1 MWSRVY
7 RAALSRTPPI
17 QTGTGSEYPV
27 ASNAGGPFPARRFDR
42 GRCEDVAEPARRRR
56 GRLTLVPDRPDA
68 RQAGTA
74 PDAEQVSAEEL
85 LTRTARGDEG
95 AFCSLYDLV
104 CTRVFGLVR
113 RVVRDP
119 AHAEEV
125 TQEVFLQVWR
135 QAGRFDR
142 AHGTALAWVLTLAH
156 RRAVDRVRSAQAA
169 ADRDVRAAQRDVVPP
184 HDQVAETVEHRL
196 EAEQVR
202 RCLEGLTAIQRESV
216 TLAYYQGLTY
226 AQVGAELGVPLG
238 TVKTRMRDG
247 LVRLRDCMG
256 VTA

>member
-1 MWSRVY
+1 
-7 RAALSRTPPI
+7 
-17 QTGTGSEYPV
+17 
-27 ASNAGGPFPARRFDR
+27 
-42 GRCEDVAEPARRRR
+42 
-56 GRLTLVPDRPDA
+56 
-68 RQAGTA
+68 
-74 PDAEQVSAEEL
+74 L

-95 AFCSLYDLV
+95 AFGSLYDLV
-104 CTRVFGLVR
+104 SSKVFGLVR

-135 QAGRFDR
+135 QSGRFDR
-142 AHGTALAWVLTLAH
+142 SHGTAVSWVLTLAH

-169 ADRDVRAAQRDVVPP
+169 TDRDLRAAQRDVDPP
-184 HDQVAETVEHRL
+184 HDQVAEAVEQRL

-202 RCLEGLTAIQRESV
+202 RCLEGLTEIQRESV

-226 AQVGAELGVPLG
+226 AEVGTELGVPLG
-238 TVKTRMRDG
+238 TIKTRMRDG